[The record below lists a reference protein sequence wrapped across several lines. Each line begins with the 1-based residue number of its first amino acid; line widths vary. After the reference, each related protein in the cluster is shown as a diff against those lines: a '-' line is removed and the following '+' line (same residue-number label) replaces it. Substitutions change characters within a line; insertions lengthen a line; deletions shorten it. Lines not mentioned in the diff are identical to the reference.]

1 MVFKYKKFA
10 ALRPEVTEYFFE
22 FFPSFGNRLGHTLG
36 STMKEL
42 LNGNPELLV
51 TVIGIGGCGCN
62 TVNMLHENNLSGQVN
77 LVAVNTDL
85 AALNSINVEKKIL
98 IGEKLT
104 KGYGAG
110 SDPAIGFQA
119 AQESEDML
127 RSAIVDSDI
136 VIITA
141 GFGGGTGTGA
151 SPLVAQIARDLNI
164 NCLAIVTLPFASEG
178 QVRLDYAQQGIEDI
192 KTPIHAYITLSNDL
206 LLNGLGESVGL
217 FSAFNQSNEV
227 LKNLLVSLVQMLNET
242 GYVNVD
248 KNDFSTIL
256 SYEGESILGVGK
268 ANSEE
273 EAFDALDQ
281 ALNNPLVSIANID
294 TAKGIIF
301 QLFCKSE
308 PKLSTYNNLVD
319 HIRNKVS
326 NRSVL
331 IVPGVTLDPNLASE
345 IEILI
350 IGSGITSCKQESSF
364 IDHTPA
370 EEITSPVDTPV
381 ELEISPLTDVGVSLT
396 ISNEPEYIDDELS
409 FINQGESMTDIPAIT
424 RKLMGINRG

>member
-1 MVFKYKKFA
+1 
-10 ALRPEVTEYFFE
+10 
-22 FFPSFGNRLGHTLG
+22 
-36 STMKEL
+36 MKEL
-42 LNGNPELLV
+42 LNRNPELLI
-51 TVIGIGGCGCN
+51 TVVGIGGCGCN

-98 IGEKLT
+98 IGENLT
-104 KGYGAG
+104 NGYGAG
-110 SDPAIGFQA
+110 ADPIIGYQA
-119 AQESEDML
+119 AQESEQLL
-127 RSAIVDSDI
+127 RSAIMDSDI

-151 SPLVAQIARDLNI
+151 SPLVAKIARELNI
-164 NCLAIVTLPFASEG
+164 NCLAIVTLPFESEG
-178 QVRLDYAQQGIEDI
+178 KMRMDYALQGIDDI
-192 KTPIHAYITLSNDL
+192 KEPIHAYITLSNDL
-206 LLNGLGESVGL
+206 LLAGLGESVGL

-227 LKNLLVSLVQMLNET
+227 LKNLLIALVQMLNET

-256 SYEGESILGVGK
+256 SFEGESILGVGK
-268 ANSEE
+268 ADSEE
-273 EAFDALDQ
+273 GAFDALDQ

-308 PKLSTYNNLVD
+308 PKLSTYNGLID
-319 HIRNKVS
+319 HIRTKVT

-331 IVPGVTLDPNLASE
+331 IVPGVSLDPNLSSE

-350 IGSGITSCKQESSF
+350 IGSGIVSDVAKSIKPSNVINEKFEMVEQLLESS
-364 IDHTPA
+364 
-370 EEITSPVDTPV
+370 EPV
-381 ELEISPLTDVGVSLT
+381 
-396 ISNEPEYIDDELS
+396 YIDDELS
-409 FINQGESMTDIPAIT
+409 FINQGESMSDIPAIT
-424 RKLMGINRG
+424 RKLMAINRN